1 MASNHVHLDDHHA
14 GQQSN
19 MFARPEL
26 GAYDNMFNAHADQP
40 FDAGAWNY
48 EQQGAAPPQW
58 QQQPHQQSLPATFDS
73 SGAFYG
79 GRDFSNSPA
88 PYGNQ
93 TFADHGAVPPQFQQN
108 NLDPAL
114 MSTAAAAEHP
124 NFNSSNMRMYAASA
138 AQASTIAPQALQSA
152 RQASYGP
159 GTPPVADFQV
169 PSPSC
174 PDRKPVLI
182 HSQQTQQRQSSAAQQ
197 PTLASTPPASA
208 SAPVYIPAPPA
219 KYPDAPAGKPS
230 GKFYIIDA
238 NELATS
244 TNSMLLH
251 EFLYIGN
258 DPIEMPIMKSS
269 LPQYQARKSR
279 NELRKLAANDERL
292 RAKIA
297 KASKKAKTPA
307 AKIARSRPVSFGSP
321 SSLRDEVS
329 DSSSETETS
338 EDDSDYESS
347 DDETPEPS
355 PLPATRPN
363 EALPAMRYDTI
374 KATWRPRNLP
384 VTADEIRT
392 AMKDY
397 WDILQAVRNR
407 WKEDQ
412 SALKQAQEK
421 NSRDIELLKGRV
433 KDQRSLM
440 EMAMKC
446 ALEHGHPD
454 VIRVLGGNA
463 PLLFLA
469 YQFLA
474 DRIRENEY
482 NDPFSKTIIE
492 LLARSE
498 NITME
503 NIERTKLNTALKR
516 YLNRGDERT
525 KPRAE
530 RILERAQANSKK
542 SGPATTNGASEKKP
556 EIKKEAD
563 PSKEIKAEVATRPLP
578 LAVAGVKRPR
588 PSDNSAQQ
596 PAKKLTSAVGASTVT
611 VGSKTA
617 ASGLKKPG
625 ATTTTSSANGAASAA
640 AKPKMMAK
648 PNMFA
653 GLQSASKRSS
663 VTAQKP
669 ATVAAPKKL
678 AAPASSAPRFSFA
691 ETMANLTKPKEQ
703 QPASKPEESRPPET
717 EEERAKRLR
726 KEERRKLRVKWAD
739 NGIGNKDQ
747 LESVRLFTHDPD
759 EELGHDAAMVR
770 DVADVG
776 GEGRMFKQ
784 HKDMMD
790 LDDDDD
796 RPSEEDF
803 RAWRTPSLVDFSAV
817 PESERERNYEP
828 YGGGV
833 LSVDSP
839 EKAVQE
845 QHEANTLLV
854 FYTSPGD
861 IPPCPREPPEDEQ
874 QPHPDAK
881 EPWVGMTPGESAY
894 TERAAR
900 HAPPQPPAP
909 PADIPMPDLSSIM
922 SILSR
927 TQQQQAPTPPQPVHP
942 PQLPQSAP
950 PASDLEKTF
959 SMFIPPPQAP
969 QVSQPPPQAPASAA
983 PSADIQAIL
992 ASLGNLTG
1000 QAQQAQPPQPP
1011 QPPQQ
1016 PPPAQFPN
1024 MAMNAGGA
1032 PGFDLAAILQSVGN
1046 GGAPPAV
1053 PAFGMPLPN
1062 QQGQPQN
1069 PHQPLPS
1076 QSELFQQEERT
1087 KRQRGPEDHGADR
1100 GWGANRRN
1108 KKWKNK
1114 NNPDYQPPQFVVP
1127 CKFWKEGKCMK
1138 GDKCPVHS
1146 SSHASTKPPTA
1157 SPPPT
1162 APTAPKSMTSVP
1174 QPQGGG
1180 GSKKKKKRKGKRYMD
1195 RDANG
1200 GDLGAGIMDD

>member
-159 GTPPVADFQV
+159 GTPPVADF
-169 PSPSC
+169 
-174 PDRKPVLI
+174 
-182 HSQQTQQRQSSAAQQ
+182 QQTQQRQSSAAQQ

-596 PAKKLTSAVGASTVT
+596 PAKKPTSAVGASTVT

-881 EPWVGMTPGESAY
+881 EPW
-894 TERAAR
+894 
-900 HAPPQPPAP
+900 
-909 PADIPMPDLSSIM
+909 
-922 SILSR
+922 
-927 TQQQQAPTPPQPVHP
+927 
-942 PQLPQSAP
+942 
-950 PASDLEKTF
+950 
-959 SMFIPPPQAP
+959 
-969 QVSQPPPQAPASAA
+969 
-983 PSADIQAIL
+983 
-992 ASLGNLTG
+992 
-1000 QAQQAQPPQPP
+1000 
-1011 QPPQQ
+1011 
-1016 PPPAQFPN
+1016 
-1024 MAMNAGGA
+1024 
-1032 PGFDLAAILQSVGN
+1032 
-1046 GGAPPAV
+1046 
-1053 PAFGMPLPN
+1053 
-1062 QQGQPQN
+1062 
-1069 PHQPLPS
+1069 
-1076 QSELFQQEERT
+1076 EERT
-1087 KRQRGPEDHGADR
+1087 KRQRGPEDHGGDR

>member
-26 GAYDNMFNAHADQP
+26 NTFDNLFTNAHTDQA
-40 FDAGAWNY
+40 FDASAWNF

-58 QQQPHQQSLPATFDS
+58 QQQTHQQPMPATFDS
-73 SGAFYG
+73 SGAFYA

-93 TFADHGAVPPQFQQN
+93 AFADHGAVAPQFQQN
-108 NLDPAL
+108 NVDPAL
-114 MSTAAAAEHP
+114 MSSATADHP
-124 NFNSSNMRMYAASA
+124 NFNNSNMRMYATSA

-159 GTPPVADFQV
+159 GTPPVADFQQ
-169 PSPSC
+169 S
-174 PDRKPVLI
+174 
-182 HSQQTQQRQSSAAQQ
+182 QQRQSSAAQQ
-197 PTLASTPPASA
+197 PILASTPPASV
-208 SAPVYIPAPPA
+208 PVYVPAPPA

-244 TNSMLLH
+244 TNSMRLH

-258 DPIEMPIMKSS
+258 DAIEMPIMKSS

-307 AKIARSRPVSFGSP
+307 AKIARTRPISFGSP
-321 SSLRDEVS
+321 SSLRDEIS
-329 DSSSETETS
+329 DSSSEEETS

-355 PLPATRPN
+355 PLPGTRPN

-384 VTADEIRT
+384 VTADEIR
-392 AMKDY
+392 AALKDY

-412 SALKQAQEK
+412 SALKLAQEK

-492 LLARSE
+492 LLSRSE

-530 RILERAQANSKK
+530 KILERAQANSKK
-542 SGPATTNGASEKKP
+542 SGPTTTNGASEKKP
-556 EIKKEAD
+556 EVKKEAD
-563 PSKEIKAEVATRPLP
+563 PSKEIKGEPGTRSQP

-588 PSDNSAQQ
+588 PSDSSAQQ
-596 PAKKLTSAVGASTVT
+596 PAKKITSAAAPSTAMPAGA
-611 VGSKTA
+611 KTA
-617 ASGLKKPG
+617 VSGLKKPG
-625 ATTTTSSANGAASAA
+625 ATTTTSSANGAALTA
-640 AKPKMMAK
+640 AKSKMMAK

-663 VTAQKP
+663 VTVQKP
-669 ATVAAPKKL
+669 TAGTTAAPKKP
-678 AAPASSAPRFSFA
+678 AAPASAAPRFSFA

-739 NGIGNKDQ
+739 NGLGNKDQ
-747 LESVRLFTHDPD
+747 LESVRLFTHDPE

-803 RAWRTPSLVDFSAV
+803 YPWHAPSLVDFSSV
-817 PESERERNYEP
+817 PAAERERNYEP

-874 QPHPDAK
+874 RPHPDAK
-881 EPWVGMTPGESAY
+881 EPFIGMPPGESPY
-894 TERAAR
+894 TERAKR
-900 HAPPQPPAP
+900 HAPPPPPAP

-927 TQQQQAPTPPQPVHP
+927 TQQQQAPTPPQPPQP
-942 PQLPQSAP
+942 PQIPQPAP
-950 PASDLEKTF
+950 QTSELERTF
-959 SMFIPPPQAP
+959 SMFMPPQQPQQPP
-969 QVSQPPPQAPASAA
+969 QVSQPQPQPPASTAP

-1000 QAQQAQPPQPP
+1000 QAQAPQPP
-1011 QPPQQ
+1011 QPAQQ
-1016 PPPAQFPN
+1016 PPPAQFPG
-1024 MAMNAGGA
+1024 MAMNAGGT

-1053 PAFGMPLPN
+1053 PAFGMPLPS
-1062 QQGQPQN
+1062 QQAQQQN

-1087 KRQRGPEDHGADR
+1087 KRQRGPDDHGGDR
-1100 GWGANRRN
+1100 GWGNQRRN

-1114 NNPDYQPPQFVVP
+1114 KDPDYQPPQFVVP

-1146 SSHASTKPPTA
+1146 SSSASTKPPAATA

-1162 APTAPKSMTSVP
+1162 APTAPKSMTV
-1174 QPQGGG
+1174 PQGGSG
-1180 GSKKKKKRKGKRYMD
+1180 GKKKKKRKGKRYMD